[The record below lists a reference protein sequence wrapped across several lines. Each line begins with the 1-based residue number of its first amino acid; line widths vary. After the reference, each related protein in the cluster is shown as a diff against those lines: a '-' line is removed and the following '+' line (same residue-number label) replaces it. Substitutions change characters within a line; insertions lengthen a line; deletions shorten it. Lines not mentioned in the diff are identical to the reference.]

1 MKKTIIVIIILVI
14 VILGIYL
21 LTSKSKSKDIPSNI
35 EQVFNTQKVDTSS
48 PLSKVVKIDIK
59 NFAFSPETLNVK
71 IGTKV
76 IWTNNDN
83 VAHTVTSDSDNLLNS
98 PTLSPGQSF
107 SFTFTKIGTT
117 NYHCNIHK
125 TMKGSIIVQE

>member
-1 MKKTIIVIIILVI
+1 MKKTIIVIIVLII

-21 LTSKSKSKDIPSNI
+21 VTSKSKSKDIPS
-35 EQVFNTQKVDTSS
+35 VDTSS
-48 PLSKVVKIDIK
+48 PSSQEIKIDIK
-59 NFAFSPETLNVK
+59 NFAFNPETLNVK

-125 TMKGSIIVQE
+125 TMKGSIIVTE